1 MRGFVVRINIV
12 LMDAHRP
19 IWRRVIVPAP
29 FSLADLHIVVQ
40 AAMGWYDY
48 HLHHFAIGGVLFG
61 DREAAGEFGDKEL
74 QSERDMKVG
83 LLAREG
89 ERLFSYVYDYGDN
102 WSCAIVLEALYPAL
116 QGVPYPCLDGGEGA
130 SPPEDVGGVWG
141 YDELVAA
148 LADPEHDQHEVAV
161 EQLGKDFDAEIFDND
176 TVAEVLAT
184 IVKPQA
190 RSRKRPAPSARH

>member
-1 MRGFVVRINIV
+1 MKGFVVRITIV
-12 LMDAHRP
+12 LIDAHTP
-19 IWRRVIVPAP
+19 IWRRVIVPAT
-29 FSLADLHIVVQ
+29 FTLADLHTVIQ
-40 AAMGWYDY
+40 AAMGWYGY
-48 HLHHFAIGGVLFG
+48 HLHHFAISDVLFG

-74 QSERDMKVG
+74 QSELDMKVG

-102 WSCAIVLEALYPAL
+102 WSCAIVLEAMYPAL

-148 LADPEHDQHEVAV
+148 FADPKHDQHEEAI

-176 TVAEVLAT
+176 AVAEALAT
-184 IVKPQA
+184 IVKPRA
-190 RSRKRPAPSARH
+190 RSRKRPTPSARH